1 MQQQKSV
8 YKTNAICA
16 EQIVLLGQTG
26 FVTTEAESK
35 FSLSKKKKKSN
46 NLYVTEIYASLDG
59 AAPL

>member
-35 FSLSKKKKKSN
+35 FSLSKKKKSN

>member
-8 YKTNAICA
+8 YKINAICA

-35 FSLSKKKKKSN
+35 FSLSKKKKAITCM
-46 NLYVTEIYASLDG
+46 LQRFMH
-59 AAPL
+59 P